1 MSNYEQITEIR
12 NLETFRYLDLCDS
25 ANWIDL
31 IICSG
36 EQDQLTIT
44 GPENLVTRIR
54 TKLEDDTLIIR
65 LEGTLI
71 DKIRDALTT
80 SLSRKK
86 IIYHLTVK
94 QLEGIE
100 LCGLIRLDTSELKS
114 GNPVIR
120 QFNPWTIPMRGPIL
134 FK

>member
-1 MSNYEQITEIR
+1 
-12 NLETFRYLDLCDS
+12 
-25 ANWIDL
+25 
-31 IICSG
+31 
-36 EQDQLTIT
+36 
-44 GPENLVTRIR
+44 NLVTRIR

-65 LEGTLI
+65 QEGTLV

-86 IIYHLTVK
+86 ITYHLTVK

-100 LCGLIRLDTSELKS
+100 LCGLIRLDTSGLKS
-114 GNPVIR
+114 GSPVIR
-120 QFNPWTIPMRGPIL
+120 QFKPWAIPMPGPIP